1 MIVSLKYYNEN
12 GYVKICTY
20 NFEIVNDYIYL
31 ATILTNKN

>member
-20 NFEIVNDYIYL
+20 NFEIVNDYL